1 MIITKE
7 GKKLLV
13 KNNNG
18 VKLEILNGYLFSD
31 INNKVRDLFINNE
44 IDIDLDFIKEN
55 ATIIFNKDSN
65 IIYTQLGGNWVYDT
79 EKYDTKFNEILT
91 STKSNTLEKETDFSI
106 YSLKTQKSKY
116 NLNGGESYSF
126 DGIIYT
132 AKPYNDYT
140 DKVLYKQDYKNF
152 KKLDHQKVIIFAIQY
167 FTNNKITI
175 SNQSIEGIDISYDL
189 KINISPDKEDITE
202 NDIVFQS
209 KLINTYD
216 DIADGLHIVND
227 GTTNLEN
234 NIGKFGGEVNLLL
247 GDYYDETSLETF
259 NTIGK
264 LNILND
270 AESYTPQ
277 MSITTTRRNNVDN
290 IPIWGDT
297 TLDMYYGNVS
307 GSDTTEFYIR
317 ETPTKP
323 YDESDYLGLN
333 FDLMGSN
340 NTYGIV
346 SYENVFVV
354 SHDNTIGNNAQRNF
368 FLNSH
373 YNTYKIHDSFQNFHD
388 ISHINSNNNVFET
401 SGGEFRDIS
410 FYNSHKNYFT
420 KGGTGQIAYVQGFS
434 MYNSN
439 RNLLVDSQTH
449 YTKSFFNTHDSMYE
463 KTNNSENMYT
473 NSFVSIGGS
482 YNYVYNNADFNGM
495 TLIGTGLISKYSPY
509 RNQLIVGQFNKD
521 TVNSRDLVF
530 AIGNGIGDI
539 NDIRYTAASKGFID
553 YDNKKRGD
561 DYIYNFIG
569 GDDDEFGVT
578 RSNIFEIKGDDP
590 SIKLYSSTTEVGI
603 HTYGIYFISNNE
615 QKLIYY
621 DALYHLAD
629 PIRRTKDV
637 IPTFIDYVTSAQ
649 TLDLNSSSDI
659 LSTPDIDGNIPVS
672 QAIQESQSEHIFLN
686 VIYRTSGSENL
697 TLNNEYI
704 LNYTIKTETYTLEPN
719 TMKQFMYSSS
729 GSFFSGFI
737 AVD

>member
-65 IIYTQLGGNWVYDT
+65 IKYTQLYGNWVYDT
-79 EKYDTKFNEILT
+79 EKYNTKFNEILT
-91 STKSNTLEKETDFSI
+91 STKSNTFNKETDFSV
-106 YSLKTQKSKY
+106 YSLKTQKSNY
-116 NLNGGESYSF
+116 NLSGGESYSF

-140 DKVLYKQDYKNF
+140 DRVLYKQDYKNF

-175 SNQSIEGIDISYDL
+175 LNQSIEGIDISYDL

-264 LNILND
+264 LSILND

-277 MSITTTRRNNVDN
+277 MSITTTRRDNVDN
-290 IPIWGDT
+290 FPIWGDT

-323 YDESDYLGLN
+323 YDEADYLGLN

-354 SHDNTIGNNAQRNF
+354 SHDNTIGNNTQRNF

-373 YNTYKIHDSFQNFHD
+373 YNTYKVFDSFQHFHD
-388 ISHINSNNNVFET
+388 ISHINSDNNVFET

-410 FYNSHKNYFT
+410 FYNSHKNYFR
-420 KGGTGQIAYVQGFS
+420 KGGIEEISYVQGFS

-439 RNLLVDSQTH
+439 RNLLADSQTH

-463 KTNNSENMYT
+463 KTNNSEIKYT

-482 YNYVYNNADFNGM
+482 YNYVYNKLGFSGI
-495 TLIGTGLISKYSPY
+495 TLIGTGLKSKDSPY

-521 TVNSRDLVF
+521 PESRNRVF
-530 AIGNGIGDI
+530 VIGNGTGDI
-539 NDIRYTAASKGFID
+539 NYIRATAASKGFID

-569 GDDDEFGVT
+569 GDNDEFGVT
-578 RSNIFEIKGDDP
+578 RSNIFEIIGDNP
-590 SIKLYSSTTEVGI
+590 SIRLYSSTTEVDI
-603 HTYGIYFISNNE
+603 LTYGINFTRNNE
-615 QKLIYY
+615 QKTIYY
-621 DALYHLAD
+621 EGLYYIAD
-629 PIRRTKDV
+629 PIRRTKDI

-649 TLDLNSSSDI
+649 TLDLSSSSDI
-659 LSTPDIDGNIPVS
+659 LNTPDIDGNIPVS

-697 TLNNEYI
+697 TLNNKYI
-704 LNYTIKTETYTLEPN
+704 LNYTIKTETYTLGPN

-729 GSFFSGFI
+729 GSFFGGFI